1 MKEESEE
8 NSDGKGVRMKGWGK
22 KINRREGGKEKKQ
35 LKGREEVQ
43 RKRKKVYSNK
53 VGMYDFW
60 Q

>member
-8 NSDGKGVRMKGWGK
+8 NSDGKGVRMKGWEK
-22 KINRREGGKEKKQ
+22 RYRREGGKEKKQ

-43 RKRKKVYSNK
+43 RKRKKAYSNK